1 MNHWLTNELLAA
13 PDIYPSSP
21 IPTMNFEHFA
31 LNVPDVRAAAA
42 WYVEQLGLK
51 VLRAK
56 TEAPYTHFFGD
67 STGRV
72 FLELYTNPTDPVPDY
87 PAQHQLRMH
96 LAFAVADAKGERTRL
111 QQAGATL
118 VVEEPLSDGSLLIMM
133 RDPWGVPVQLCQR
146 AQPFLPPGR

>member
-1 MNHWLTNELLAA
+1 M
-13 PDIYPSSP
+13 I
-21 IPTMNFEHFA
+21 FEHFA

-42 WYVEQLGLK
+42 WYVQHLGLK
-51 VLRAK
+51 VLRSR
-56 TEAPYTHFFGD
+56 TDAPFTHFLGD

-87 PAQHQLRMH
+87 PAQHHLRVH
-96 LAFAVADAKGERTRL
+96 FAFAVTKAQSESARL

-118 VVEEPLSDGSLLIMM
+118 VVEESLADGSLLIML

-146 AQPFLPPGR
+146 AQPFPPPGPV

>member
-1 MNHWLTNELLAA
+1 ML
-13 PDIYPSSP
+13 
-21 IPTMNFEHFA
+21 FEHFA
-31 LNVPDVRAAAA
+31 LNVPDVRAAAV

-56 TEAPYTHFFGD
+56 VEAPYTHFFGD

-72 FLELYTNPTDPVPDY
+72 FLELYTNPADPVPDY
-87 PAQHQLRMH
+87 PAHHHLRMH
-96 LAFAVADAKGERTRL
+96 LAFAVTDAKSERTRL